1 MNEDHVRNVVEAAL
15 LAAGRPLSIVE
26 IAQLFDEDVR
36 PAPEALQESLAR
48 IGADHA
54 SRALELR
61 QVASGWRLQV
71 RAEFGR
77 EVSRLWP

>member
-36 PAPEALQESLAR
+36 PAPEALQE
-48 IGADHA
+48 
-54 SRALELR
+54 
-61 QVASGWRLQV
+61 
-71 RAEFGR
+71 
-77 EVSRLWP
+77 